1 MQPRRQFRLLAR
13 HRRTLVAGAA
23 VLAAAGTIVAA
34 VSAATAASP
43 PANTSRPSISGTARD
58 GSTLTAHRGRW
69 TNQPTSFAY
78 QWERCDGGGANCAA
92 IAGATA
98 QTFTLGTADVGH
110 RLRVQVTASNS
121 AGSGTATSNA
131 TGVVQAV
138 GSAPRNTAAPTI
150 SGNPQ
155 EGQTLSATAGGWSG
169 ASSFGYQWQRC
180 DGAGASCAAIAGA
193 TGQSYNLTSADVTHT
208 VRVQVTA
215 RNSRGSTTAT
225 SNPTALV
232 APARAGGAAISVT
245 GIALPDRLVVD
256 QVKFSPQ
263 PLRRRTTLVGRF
275 HVSDLRGFS
284 IQGALVYALGL
295 PYDWVG
301 NAPEV
306 QTDGTGWAT
315 VAFRPTSRLP
325 LRRSTFLVVFIR
337 ARKPGE
343 NLLAGVSTRRL
354 AQATIVP

>member
-1 MQPRRQFRLLAR
+1 V
-13 HRRTLVAGAA
+13 TGAA
-23 VLAAAGTIVAA
+23 VLAAAGTVVAA

-58 GSTLTAHRGRW
+58 GSTLTAHRGGW
-69 TNQPTSFAY
+69 ANQPTSFAY

-92 IAGATA
+92 IGGATGQA
-98 QTFTLGTADVGH
+98 YTLGTGDVGH
-110 RLRVQVTASNS
+110 RMRVQVTASNS

-131 TGVVQAV
+131 SGVVQAV
-138 GSAPRNTAAPTI
+138 GSVPRNTAGPTI

-155 EGQTLSATAGGWSG
+155 EGQTLAASPGGWSG
-169 ASSFGYQWQRC
+169 ASSFSYQWQRC
-180 DGAGASCAAIAGA
+180 DGAGANCAAIAGA
-193 TGQSYNLTSADVTHT
+193 TGQGYNLTSADVAHT
-208 VRVQVTA
+208 LRVQVTA
-215 RNSRGSTTAT
+215 RNSRGATTAT

-232 APARAGGAAISVT
+232 APARAGGAAISV
-245 GIALPDRLVVD
+245 GSIALPDRLLVD

-263 PLRRRTTLVGRF
+263 RLRNRATTLVGRF

-295 PYDWVG
+295 PYDWVA

-306 QTDGTGWAT
+306 QTDGSGWAT
-315 VAFRPTSRLP
+315 IGFRPTSRMP
-325 LRRSTFLVVFIR
+325 LRSSTFLVVFVR

-354 AQATIVP
+354 VQATIVP